1 MTPVNLVVRRV
12 STSIQCARLSSSA
25 HQAPSKKSSSLVP
38 AWGGHSEGMWVGAS
52 VSAGGGCG
60 VRDPHLHIEAT
71 ALGAQPMAQHGGGQD
86 LVVLDAVGLQAD
98 GGASWGQWRGGGEGE
113 GHPSTQWGAR
123 STPLGRGTLTC
134 LLLRRGPF
142 ILIWLPLLPPCFFGF
157 SWKRGTVGGWGKAQ
171 GVGCEGMG
179 GGGGLAPTF
188 AVLALLLC
196 PRVLLLLLAA
206 AAFLGL
212 PWGGRAAVGDV
223 PPAPGDMP
231 TTRGTCQ
238 PPALGTC
245 QPPNPGTCHPSQNPA
260 PAHLSQGLSFSSSV
274 SISSP
279 LSGFFLGFGGGG
291 SPYAT
296 AGWKGGGGAGTPL

>member
-1 MTPVNLVVRRV
+1 MRGIPLPNGVPAQPPWEEAHSLVFSSGGVH
-12 STSIQCARLSSSA
+12 SSSSGS
-25 HQAPSKKSSSLVP
+25 HFFPPVFLGFPGK
-38 AWGGHSEGMWVGAS
+38 
-52 VSAGGGCG
+52 
-60 VRDPHLHIEAT
+60 
-71 ALGAQPMAQHGGGQD
+71 GAQ
-86 LVVLDAVGLQAD
+86 
-98 GGASWGQWRGGGEGE
+98 WGGGEKPRGL
-113 GHPSTQWGAR
+113 GAR
-123 STPLGRGTLTC
+123 
-134 LLLRRGPF
+134 
-142 ILIWLPLLPPCFFGF
+142 
-157 SWKRGTVGGWGKAQ
+157 GWA
-171 GVGCEGMG
+171 
-179 GGGGLAPTF
+179 GGGLAPTF

>member
-179 GGGGLAPTF
+179 GGGGWHPPLRSWPFSSAQGSSSSS
-188 AVLALLLC
+188 
-196 PRVLLLLLAA
+196 LLLLP
-206 AAFLGL
+206 FLGFPGVGERLLGMYHL
-212 PWGGRAAVGDV
+212 P
-223 PPAPGDMP
+223 P
-231 TTRGTCQ
+231 GTCQ
-238 PPALGTC
+238 PPGGHANHLPWEHASHPTQGHATHPRT
-245 QPPNPGTCHPSQNPA
+245 QPLP
-260 PAHLSQGLSFSSSV
+260 
-274 SISSP
+274 ISHRV
-279 LSGFFLGFGGGG
+279 
-291 SPYAT
+291 
-296 AGWKGGGGAGTPL
+296 

>member
-179 GGGGLAPTF
+179 GGGAGTHLCGLGPSPLPKGPPPPPCCCCLSWASLGWESGCWGCTT
-188 AVLALLLC
+188 C
-196 PRVLLLLLAA
+196 PRGHANHQ
-206 AAFLGL
+206 
-212 PWGGRAAVGDV
+212 
-223 PPAPGDMP
+223 GDMP
-231 TTRGTCQ
+231 TTCPGNMPATQ
-238 PPALGTC
+238 PRDM
-245 QPPNPGTCHPSQNPA
+245 PPIPEPSPCPSLTGFEFLLIRLHLVPFVRVFPG
-260 PAHLSQGLSFSSSV
+260 LRW
-274 SISSP
+274 
-279 LSGFFLGFGGGG
+279 GG
-291 SPYAT
+291 
-296 AGWKGGGGAGTPL
+296 